1 MVRTTLLQN
10 TVVWAISLK
19 QKHCV
24 INMASVYDLMILV
37 IVSGITYLFA
47 FTSRKIARVEGIMML
62 MIYAADVIFATVR

>member
-1 MVRTTLLQN
+1 MGSNIFNLLFILG
-10 TVVWAISLK
+10 ISALI
-19 QKHCV
+19 HPVV

-47 FTSRKIARVEGIMML
+47 FTSRKIARVEGIMTL